1 MQILKYIWISGSKEY
16 DVPFDINLRDVNGQT
31 VLYLACCVGN
41 LKIVELLL
49 KYQVK
54 ARKISGKTAT
64 LKKKKIGSKDDQS
77 RPSMV
82 ATRTTFQTGS
92 AGTSQ
97 SSIQVSFSVKSISR
111 NFFVK
116 MNFIILNKFLTHCD
130 TVEATINLNLP
141 NLSQKSAWVMH
152 IGAMCALKSLSLW
165 QLHKTINEFL
175 MKPAYYIL
183 TYCYILLDNYKKIQN
198 LHF

>member
-1 MQILKYIWISGSKEY
+1 MTFLQ
-16 DVPFDINLRDVNGQT
+16 
-31 VLYLACCVGN
+31 
-41 LKIVELLL
+41 
-49 KYQVK
+49 
-54 ARKISGKTAT
+54 
-64 LKKKKIGSKDDQS
+64 KKKLQK
-77 RPSMV
+77 RPLSSL
-82 ATRTTFQTGS
+82 AFWECFEKS
-92 AGTSQ
+92 AFRVRAQQGQNTVSLKLFKN
-97 SSIQVSFSVKSISR
+97 SFSRK
-111 NFFVK
+111 NFVK
-116 MNFIILNKFLTHCD
+116 MNFTILNKFLTHCD

-183 TYCYILLDNYKKIQN
+183 TYYYILLDNYKKIQN